1 MPVIVLIATLIV
13 IAVNGL
19 ANALP
24 LNGVTTGAISDS
36 FEVLFTPAG
45 YVFGIWGL
53 IYLALL
59 AYSVYQL
66 LPGPRASETLRSIS
80 ILYLGT
86 CVANVAWIILWHYQR
101 FPLTLIAMVALLGCL
116 IAIDRRLGTGRS
128 AVSAA
133 ESWFVRVPFSIYLG
147 WITVATVANVSVV
160 LVYLGWGAW
169 GTDPAVWTVIMMIVA
184 AALGWIMSL
193 RERNLAYNLVLAWAL
208 VGIAVR
214 QAGQPLLVTS
224 AIVPGSLGAG
234 RVAVGGVT
242 RPPASRCLT
251 QETG

>member
-1 MPVIVLIATLIV
+1 MKRDLFRALVVLLATLAV

-24 LNGVTTGAISDS
+24 LDGVTTGAVSDS
-36 FEVLFTPAG
+36 FEVLFTPAA

-66 LPGPRASETLRSIS
+66 LPGPRTSQTLRSIS
-80 ILYLGT
+80 TLYLGT
-86 CVANVAWIILWHYQR
+86 CLANVAWIFLWHYQR
-101 FPLTLIAMVALLGCL
+101 FPLTLIAMFALLACL
-116 IAIDRRLGTGRS
+116 VAIDRRLGTGRS

-133 ESWFVRVPFSIYLG
+133 ESWLVRVPFSIYLG
-147 WITVATVANVSVV
+147 WITVATVANVAVV
-160 LVYLGWGAW
+160 LVYWGWGGW
-169 GTDPAVWTVIMMIVA
+169 GLAPAVWTVIMMAVA

-214 QAGQPLLVTS
+214 QAGQPLLVAS
-224 AIVPGSLGAG
+224 AIVLAISVL
-234 RVAVGGVT
+234 AVWLWAALRAR
-242 RPPASRCLT
+242 RPAAA
-251 QETG
+251 